1 MTIYV
6 RNCDNEE
13 ITTVEVDEKFKE
25 VIEENDF
32 EGFEWYED
40 IADELREII
49 EEIVANPVEAYE
61 NYNEAKMGFAPI
73 LCW

>member
-6 RNCDNEE
+6 NNYDNEE
-13 ITTVEVDEKFKE
+13 ITTIEVSEKFRE
-25 VIEENDF
+25 IIDSNEF

-40 IADELREII
+40 IANELRKIV
-49 EEIVANPVEAYE
+49 EEIVANPIEAYE
-61 NYNEAKMGFAPI
+61 NYEEAEMGFAPI